1 MVRVSGSGKELK
13 RICWLIVAGML
24 GACTPAPEFTDTA
37 GHTVALDHFAGK
49 PLLVNYFAPW
59 CAPCLR
65 EIPLLE
71 ALAHEGQ
78 TAVVM
83 VNYDPATPAELAK
96 LAGQYHIK
104 VPLLIARQEAS
115 LPFPRPAGLPT
126 SYLLDGEGKLQQT
139 LVGEL
144 NSSRV
149 EVLRASV
156 KPVGH

>member
-1 MVRVSGSGKELK
+1 MVRVSARVQELK
-13 RICWLIVAGML
+13 RICWLIVAGL
-24 GACTPAPEFTDTA
+24 LTACSPPPPFTDSQNQP
-37 GHTVALDHFAGK
+37 VALADFAGK

-71 ALAHEGQ
+71 ALAREGQ

-96 LAGQYHIK
+96 LAGQYRIK

-126 SYLLDGEGKLQQT
+126 SYLLDGKGKLRQT

-144 NSSRV
+144 TPSRV
-149 EVLRASV
+149 EALRASV
-156 KPVGH
+156 KAVGH

>member
-1 MVRVSGSGKELK
+1 MVRVSARVQELK
-13 RICWLIVAGML
+13 RICWLIVAGL
-24 GACTPAPEFTDTA
+24 LTACSPPPPFTDSQNQP
-37 GHTVALDHFAGK
+37 VALADFAGK

-59 CAPCLR
+59 CTPCLR

-71 ALAHEGQ
+71 ALAREGQ

-96 LAGQYHIK
+96 LAGQYHIE

-144 NSSRV
+144 TPSRLKA
-149 EVLRASV
+149 LRASV
-156 KPVGH
+156 KSLDH

>member
-1 MVRVSGSGKELK
+1 MVRVSARVQELK
-13 RICWLIVAGML
+13 RICWLIVAGL
-24 GACTPAPEFTDTA
+24 LTACSPAPQFTDSQNQP
-37 GHTVALDHFAGK
+37 VALADFAGK

-71 ALAHEGQ
+71 ALAREGQ

-83 VNYDPATPAELAK
+83 VNYDPATPAELDQ
-96 LAGQYHIK
+96 LAGLYRIE

-144 NSSRV
+144 TPSRL
-149 EVLRASV
+149 EALRASV
-156 KPVGH
+156 KSLDH

>member
-13 RICWLIVAGML
+13 RICWLIVAGL
-24 GACTPAPEFTDTA
+24 LTACSPAPQFT
-37 GHTVALDHFAGK
+37 GSQNQPVALADFAGK

-71 ALAHEGQ
+71 ALAREGQ

-96 LAGQYHIK
+96 LAGQYRIK

-144 NSSRV
+144 TPSRL
-149 EVLRASV
+149 EALRASV
-156 KPVGH
+156 KSLDH

>member
-13 RICWLIVAGML
+13 RICWLIVAGLL
-24 GACTPAPEFTDTA
+24 GACTPAPEFTDAT
-37 GHTVALDHFAGK
+37 GQSVSLRHFAGK

-115 LPFPRPAGLPT
+115 LPFPHPAGLPT

-144 NSSRV
+144 NPSRL
-149 EVLRASV
+149 EALRASV
-156 KPVGH
+156 KSVGH

>member
-1 MVRVSGSGKELK
+1 MVRVSARVQELK
-13 RICWLIVAGML
+13 RICWLIVAGL
-24 GACTPAPEFTDTA
+24 LTACSPAPPFTDSQNQP
-37 GHTVALDHFAGK
+37 VALVDFAGK

-78 TAVVM
+78 IAVVM
-83 VNYDPATPAELAK
+83 VNYDPATPAELDQ
-96 LAGQYHIK
+96 LAGQYRIK
-104 VPLLIARQEAS
+104 VPLLIAKQEAS

-144 NSSRV
+144 TPSRL
-149 EVLRASV
+149 EALRASV

>member
-1 MVRVSGSGKELK
+1 MVRVSARVQELK
-13 RICWLIVAGML
+13 RICWLIVAGL
-24 GACTPAPEFTDTA
+24 LTACSPAPQFI
-37 GHTVALDHFAGK
+37 GSQNQPVALADFAGK

-71 ALAHEGQ
+71 ALAREGQ

-96 LAGQYHIK
+96 LAGQYHIE

-144 NSSRV
+144 TPSRV
-149 EVLRASV
+149 EALRASV

>member
-1 MVRVSGSGKELK
+1 MVRVSARVQELK
-13 RICWLIVAGML
+13 RICWLIVAGL
-24 GACTPAPEFTDTA
+24 LTACSPAPQFI
-37 GHTVALDHFAGK
+37 GSQNQPVALADFAGK

-65 EIPLLE
+65 EIPLLL
-71 ALAHEGQ
+71 ALAREGQ

-96 LAGQYHIK
+96 LAGQYHIE

-144 NSSRV
+144 TPSRV
-149 EVLRASV
+149 EALRASV

>member
-1 MVRVSGSGKELK
+1 MVRVSARAQELK
-13 RICWLIVAGML
+13 RICWLIVAGL
-24 GACTPAPEFTDTA
+24 LTACSPPPQFTDSQNQP
-37 GHTVALDHFAGK
+37 VALADFAGK

-71 ALAHEGQ
+71 ALAREGQ
-78 TAVVM
+78 TVVVM

-144 NSSRV
+144 APSRL
-149 EVLRASV
+149 EALRASV

>member
-1 MVRVSGSGKELK
+1 MVRVSARVQELK
-13 RICWLIVAGML
+13 RICWLIVAGL
-24 GACTPAPEFTDTA
+24 LTACSPPPQFTDSQNQP
-37 GHTVALDHFAGK
+37 VALTDFAGK
-49 PLLVNYFAPW
+49 QLLVNYFAPW

-71 ALAHEGQ
+71 ALAREGQ
-78 TAVVM
+78 IAVVM

-96 LAGQYHIK
+96 LAGQYRIK

-144 NSSRV
+144 NPSRV
-149 EVLRASV
+149 EALRASV
-156 KPVGH
+156 KSVGR